1 MLIKMS
7 LCALIDT
14 KFAINGLKSVK
25 IRYLG
30 LDIYP

>member
-14 KFAINGLKSVK
+14 KLAINGLKSGKTV
-25 IRYLG
+25 YLG
-30 LDIYP
+30 LDIYA